1 MSTLTADDLT
11 ALADALVEKDDKAF
25 LAKIEEVIERKSA
38 PLQKRVDELLDDN
51 TRLHNDNVARRSE
64 AEEARRT
71 QRILEKEV
79 REQAF
84 SQGVVDGVLRND
96 IGDLEQIQNVC
107 TDDVTT
113 SRLRAVAQTLLNC
126 VLPD

>member
-84 SQGVVDGVLRND
+84 SQGVVDGVLRNV

-113 SRLRAVAQTLLNC
+113 SRLRAVAQTLRNC